1 MCQVGCL
8 VSSVAM
14 ALTGT
19 GHNYNPSTLNAWLK
33 ANKGYTNKDDF
44 VWASINT
51 FGLTFEGK
59 IPNSLIRLNLDVGYV
74 LIINVKKGAH
84 WVLATSYNQNTIYVK
99 DSLYNVESYDI
110 SEVRTPYTTGERKQL
125 VTSYIGETIMSV
137 LDESAWQGRFT
148 DRIPVSYYEY
158 MDMLDACAQA
168 VENESVDIDPS
179 LKTLLDIY

>member
-1 MCQVGCL
+1 MTSKSNHIIRINYRISGRNDHL
-8 VSSVAM
+8 GLEFPYPNRELGRTIEADNGLFLSVDKREQP
-14 ALTGT
+14 L
-19 GHNYNPSTLNAWLK
+19 
-33 ANKGYTNKDDF
+33 
-44 VWASINT
+44 
-51 FGLTFEGK
+51 
-59 IPNSLIRLNLDVGYV
+59 
-74 LIINVKKGAH
+74 
-84 WVLATSYNQNTIYVK
+84 
-99 DSLYNVESYDI
+99 SYDI